1 MVKFID
7 IVTIPKIFNRTE
19 QYQKMKI
26 SAAAFFQVAS
36 IASVSAFVVDP
47 SSTQPTCLPLRMSD
61 NDWDGPGPRKFVPTK
76 KSEAIPFMNSPKL
89 LDGTMAG

>member
-1 MVKFID
+1 
-7 IVTIPKIFNRTE
+7 
-19 QYQKMKI
+19 MKI

-47 SSTQPTCLPLRMSD
+47 SSTQPTCLPLRMA
-61 NDWDGPGPRKFVPTK
+61 NNEQWQDGTGPRKFVPTK